1 MGASYAL
8 GRWFEPNFR
17 YKDNEVQ
24 HTSVVTG
31 WRMNF
36 SLLHVMSFII
46 RVVIFLV
53 SWCSGSTVSFG
64 LTRGGSNPSETT
76 DRWCKW
82 CARWTENP
90 EVLVQL
96 KVDP

>member
-1 MGASYAL
+1 
-8 GRWFEPNFR
+8 
-17 YKDNEVQ
+17 
-24 HTSVVTG
+24 
-31 WRMNF
+31 
-36 SLLHVMSFII
+36 MSFII
-46 RVVIFLV
+46 RVVIFSV

-64 LTRGGSNPSETT
+64 LTRGGLNPSETT

-96 KVDP
+96 KVDPQIKIKKYLGWLVKKS